1 MKQLALDILLGAR
14 PTLDNFVEGDNALL
28 MQHVRL
34 LTQTGQPSPVP
45 TYVWGARGVGKTHVL
60 KAIEALAQSRG
71 ERVGWLGA
79 SSAHSVAFD
88 PQWRWILMDDVH
100 LYDTLQQHTAF
111 NWLVQAIH
119 PPVGQSHVV
128 IACGDLPPAQL
139 HLREDVRSRLS
150 WGHVFEL
157 QGLHDEAAADV
168 LRHRAKAMG
177 IRLTDELIAF
187 ILSRFSRNLS
197 SQLELLQQL
206 DAYALQQ
213 QRPITIPLL
222 RSMMENME

>member
-14 PTLDNFVEGDNALL
+14 PSLDNFVEGDNALL
-28 MQHVRL
+28 MQHLRL
-34 LTQTGQPSPVP
+34 LTQAGQPSPVP
-45 TYVWGARGVGKTHVL
+45 TYVWGAHGVGKSHVL
-60 KAIEALAQSRG
+60 QAIEDLARSRG
-71 ERVGWLGA
+71 EGVGRFDA
-79 SSAHSVAFD
+79 DSAHSMPFD
-88 PQWRWILMDDVH
+88 PTWRWVLMDDVH

-119 PPVGQSHVV
+119 PPLGQSHAV
-128 IACGDLPPAQL
+128 IACGDVPPAQL

-150 WGHVFEL
+150 WGHVFEIK
-157 QGLHDEAAADV
+157 GLHDEAAADV

-197 SQLELLQQL
+197 SQLELLHQL
-206 DAYALQQ
+206 DAYALEQ

-222 RSMMENME
+222 RSMMENMA